1 MKVVRINGKAA
12 KVFVLKETE
21 ESLVYIPVNS
31 IQRVD
36 YERLLEIEKRGGEML
51 NEMRKT
57 KLDNGMNALT
67 LYDEVISVLRYN
79 KDHTDSVRVPKP
91 TEGQSVH
98 VAYEERMKKL
108 EEENQKSQ
116 PVQQKQE
123 ASEEEK
129 PKKRRGPGR
138 PPKSETKQDDE

>member
-21 ESLVYIPVNS
+21 ESLVYIPVNA

-67 LYDEVISVLRYN
+67 LYDEVIQVMHVASSKESGLRI
-79 KDHTDSVRVPKP
+79 PKP

-98 VAYEERMKKL
+98 LKYEQEKEKL
-108 EEENQKSQ
+108 EAEKQQSQ

-129 PKKRRGPGR
+129 PKKRRGPG
-138 PPKSETKQDDE
+138 